1 MQRQKDKVMQNE
13 FYKKERED
21 EKKAAISSLPH
32 PYLKEIDCCEHLI
45 GYLQAMKVKAGL
57 TVDNEVAAREA

>member
-1 MQRQKDKVMQNE
+1 MQRQKDKVLNQAQ
-13 FYKKERED
+13 YKKEREE
-21 EKKAAISSLPH
+21 EKQAVISSLPH
-32 PYLKEIDCCEHLI
+32 PYIKEIDCCDHLI